1 MEKKEKKTIFTKQV
15 ILSSIIGLV
24 IGAIIMFAVLYF
36 VNNSAVIKV
45 KGDKITKDELFGT
58 MKEYFAVGLV
68 IDEID
73 KMILPEKYTLTDDM
87 KADIE
92 DEAKYY
98 LSMYE
103 SYYGYTEE
111 EFLKE
116 NGFESKQEFLDYLGL
131 DYRRNLYYYDYLESK
146 LEDGAV
152 QAYYDANKADVDKAE
167 NEHILVEVAEDATD
181 EEEKAALTLANEIIA
196 KLNEGKTFEEVAKEY
211 KESAVHQELGFVGKD
226 DAVAEEYLDALF
238 ALEDGKYSRLTKKE
252 TNRPLLDYRETY
264 FQLEKALCLKAL
276 DKLGIDYKLN
286 KHDIAGM
293 FKDYLNYQC
302 GANQEEI
309 SDEEAFKEMPKYGL
323 STEDDKLLNTYSQLK
338 EMMWWQL
345 MSDPQKYDKEH
356 HTIMDNYDLV
366 NSYLDSEEGFETRVE
381 FVKEVAN
388 QYNLEYESNL

>member
-196 KLNEGKTFEEVAKEY
+196 KLNEGKSFEEVAEEY
-211 KESAVHQELGFVGKD
+211 KDSALHQELGFVGKD
-226 DAVAEEYLDALF
+226 DSIVEEYLNALF
-238 ALEDGKYSRLTKKE
+238 ALEDGKYSAEPVKTE
-252 TNRPLLDYRETY
+252 FGYHIIYRTATSTVEDVRKDIIDILAEDIIAEDANIY
-264 FQLEKALCLKAL
+264 ENALIQLREE
-276 DKLGIDYKLN
+276 YKLN
-286 KHDIAGM
+286 I
-293 FKDYLNYQC
+293 KDKTLNEKY
-302 GANQEEI
+302 EEYKK
-309 SDEEAFKEMPKYGL
+309 SLTETEETAE
-323 STEDDKLLNTYSQLK
+323 
-338 EMMWWQL
+338 
-345 MSDPQKYDKEH
+345 
-356 HTIMDNYDLV
+356 
-366 NSYLDSEEGFETRVE
+366 
-381 FVKEVAN
+381 
-388 QYNLEYESNL
+388 